1 MSASNETKI
10 VTVRMPA
17 EIYDKVKKLAD
28 KDRRSFS
35 GMVAILLEK
44 ASWAEEA
51 NA

>member
-17 EIYDKVKKLAD
+17 DIYDKVKKLAGE
-28 KDRRSFS
+28 DRRSFS

-44 ASWAEEA
+44 AAKA
-51 NA
+51 DA